1 MDFLVLSFCRG
12 LPDTGHVDLILL
24 HPVLYGVLTRK
35 LVVVD
40 IIVAVVV
47 AAAVFGV
54 VKSGSGPRSD
64 QLKRRKQLAANLPS
78 FGLK

>member
-1 MDFLVLSFCRG
+1 MDFLVLSFCHG
-12 LPDTGHVDLILL
+12 PPDTGRVDLILL

-40 IIVAVVV
+40 IIV

>member
-1 MDFLVLSFCRG
+1 LLLSFCHG
-12 LPDTGHVDLILL
+12 PPDTERVDIILL
-24 HPVLYGVLTRK
+24 YPVLYGVLTRK
-35 LVVVD
+35 LLVVD

-47 AAAVFGV
+47 AAAVFRV
-54 VKSGSGPRSD
+54 VKSGFGPRLD